1 MYFTE
6 FLKCNILIYLGKLFD
21 KTGAIRNWWSTASEE
36 NFQEK
41 EKCIIDQYNG
51 YVVPEI
57 GENVRSLKVAIFTK
71 AKTWFCTEKLCSL
84 NYYNGSGSIK

>member
-1 MYFTE
+1 M
-6 FLKCNILIYLGKLFD
+6 FD

-57 GENVRSLKVAIFTK
+57 GENVRSLRQL
-71 AKTWFCTEKLCSL
+71 KLGSVQKSYVVSIIIMVLEVL
-84 NYYNGSGSIK
+84 NKYINYSEPLI

>member
-1 MYFTE
+1 M
-6 FLKCNILIYLGKLFD
+6 FD

-41 EKCIIDQYNG
+41 EKCIIDQYNA

-57 GENVRSLKVAIFTK
+57 GENVRSLIKVAIFTK
-71 AKTWFCTEKLCSL
+71 PIKTYVVSIIIMVLEVL
-84 NYYNGSGSIK
+84 NKYINYSQPLI